1 MKHSIKWITRIRLTL
16 VLFFLIL
23 LSISSLLAMLKIH
36 RTHNEVSERQSILNM
51 ALDGKRAHYAWAENL
66 SSSLGLHTEF
76 TGTTDYTA
84 CDLGKW
90 LYSDHTN
97 TSQKEQELIAQI
109 IPLHQTIH
117 TSAEDLLS
125 LQQTNPE
132 KAKTDYINY
141 VRPNITKLVS
151 LLDEVIQNCQ
161 DDVIASEE
169 VAIRTTA
176 IAIIIMFILFLFSLF
191 SCIRFSSYIK
201 HNIILPL
208 LSIQEGSNKLRKG
221 ELDFEL
227 SVDSNNEVSDLA
239 NNLNESVFRLR
250 EYILEIERIMIAF
263 SSGDLT
269 AKCEMEFDGD
279 FKQIEQCINTF
290 RQNLQKVFA
299 QMKEASSNLRTSS
312 SSIAQCSEEIK
323 QGVLEQKT
331 TSDMLSNII
340 SSILEQ
346 VQFNATQVSE
356 STASATV
363 IGEEMR
369 NSNVQISHLITA
381 MEEMTQSSSEISSII
396 KTIED
401 ISFQTNI
408 LALNAAVEAARAGVA
423 GKGFAVVADEVKNL
437 ASRSSKAS
445 QMTAELINRSVT
457 SIERGSEIVTST
469 ANMLKTVEKNT
480 TEVIHKIHT
489 VADSY
494 QKQVASL
501 SQLKDGLQQ
510 ITHVIHANSITA
522 STGTEDS
529 DKMATMARELDHMLQ
544 NFQLEKGSK
553 ASI

>member
-201 HNIILPL
+201 RNIILPL

-250 EYILEIERIMIAF
+250 EYILELLPI
-263 SSGDLT
+263 
-269 AKCEMEFDGD
+269 
-279 FKQIEQCINTF
+279 
-290 RQNLQKVFA
+290 
-299 QMKEASSNLRTSS
+299 
-312 SSIAQCSEEIK
+312 
-323 QGVLEQKT
+323 
-331 TSDMLSNII
+331 
-340 SSILEQ
+340 
-346 VQFNATQVSE
+346 
-356 STASATV
+356 
-363 IGEEMR
+363 
-369 NSNVQISHLITA
+369 
-381 MEEMTQSSSEISSII
+381 
-396 KTIED
+396 
-401 ISFQTNI
+401 
-408 LALNAAVEAARAGVA
+408 
-423 GKGFAVVADEVKNL
+423 
-437 ASRSSKAS
+437 
-445 QMTAELINRSVT
+445 
-457 SIERGSEIVTST
+457 
-469 ANMLKTVEKNT
+469 
-480 TEVIHKIHT
+480 
-489 VADSY
+489 
-494 QKQVASL
+494 
-501 SQLKDGLQQ
+501 
-510 ITHVIHANSITA
+510 
-522 STGTEDS
+522 
-529 DKMATMARELDHMLQ
+529 
-544 NFQLEKGSK
+544 
-553 ASI
+553 